1 VLVRTQSRD
10 SIKKSNQIT
19 KNVALH
25 FRENAAPYQAKSITY
40 AMSTRANCRR
50 WVWIDQIEMD
60 GTLGRV
66 RAKWLG
72 G

>member
-50 WVWIDQIEMD
+50 MVKLDPTPVKQ
-60 GTLGRV
+60 L
-66 RAKWLG
+66 
-72 G
+72 